1 VNYLSD
7 SKLEDILNKFEDHE
21 QRLTRLE
28 ELIKHKDE
36 TMPLWAKDLATKDEL
51 KSFFNSLTREID
63 LLRDDM
69 NKRFE
74 DMNKRFE
81 DMNKRFE
88 DINKRFEDINKRF
101 EELNTHM
108 RMYFGLL
115 TFVVTLINT
124 MITII
129 AIMIVNKP

>member
-1 VNYLSD
+1 MNYLSD

-74 DMNKRFE
+74 D
-81 DMNKRFE
+81 
-88 DINKRFEDINKRF
+88 INKRFEDINKRF